1 MLFLEMKYH
10 LFRNRART
18 LLLVCAAAALCGCVA
33 FFAHNVQTTQQA
45 LDQLGKSSPATLTL
59 TNVLMNTFD
68 RLNVRGEDAD
78 RLVELGLGK
87 LTATS
92 SVVGFW
98 KTDYTKDP
106 YDIEAL
112 AVTNLETIDFSSTEG
127 IEYAPGLD
135 GSFLA
140 GDEPLC
146 LVSERIA
153 EENGISLGD
162 TLSMQL
168 CRLTFTSQITESL
181 GLISTEK
188 FSLQVAGIFGEKSST
203 TYTADLFLPSLWLR
217 TQVEKAGMDFYYS
230 SFSGS
235 LKDSMELNRFKEGL
249 AEYGYRQPIVM
260 TPQSTNEAMAMD
272 RSAATTAVMEDKTF
286 IRAAEKLGA
295 SLQYYR
301 ILAAPLLLLAVGVI
315 TLAVF
320 LVLRGARREMAIAC
334 SLGRPKG
341 KTAAAHFLAVLAAQ
355 AAGCLLILPLL
366 LLLGCSWG
374 TILFAYGVFL
384 ACALF
389 GNAVSLLILL
399 RFEPM
404 ALLVQAE

>member
-1 MLFLEMKYH
+1 MLFLEIKYH
-10 LFRNRART
+10 LFRNRARS
-18 LLLVCAAAALCGCVA
+18 LLLVCVSAALCGCIA
-33 FFAHNVQTTQQA
+33 FFAHNVQANRQA
-45 LDQLGKSSPATLTL
+45 LEQLEESSPATLTL
-59 TNVLMNTFD
+59 TNILMNTFD
-68 RLNVRGEDAD
+68 QLNVRGEDAD

-87 LTATS
+87 LNAAS
-92 SVVGFW
+92 SVMGYW
-98 KTDYTKDP
+98 KADYEQDL
-106 YDIEAL
+106 YDVEAL

-127 IEYAPGLD
+127 IEYAPGVD
-135 GSFLA
+135 GSFLE

-146 LVSERIA
+146 LVSRSFA

-162 TLSMQL
+162 TLSMHL
-168 CRLTFTSQITESL
+168 RRLLFSSQQTDAFQV
-181 GLISTEK
+181 ISTEK
-188 FSLQVAGIFGEKSST
+188 FSLQVGGIFGGKST
-203 TYTADLFLPSLWLR
+203 TSYTDDLFLPSLWLR
-217 TQVEKAGMDFYYS
+217 AQVEKAGMDFYYS

-260 TPQSTNEAMAMD
+260 TPQSTAEAMMD
-272 RSAATTAVMEDKTF
+272 KSAATTAVMEDKTF

-301 ILAAPLLLLAVGVI
+301 VLAVPLLFLAVGVI

-341 KTAAAHFLAVLAAQ
+341 KTAVAHFLAVLTAE
-355 AAGCLLILPLL
+355 AAGCVLTVLPM
-366 LLLGCSWG
+366 LLLGVSLSTLLTAWA
-374 TILFAYGVFL
+374 ILL
-384 ACALF
+384 LCALP
-389 GNAVSLLILL
+389 GNAVGLLILL

-404 ALLVQAE
+404 TLLIQSE

>member
-1 MLFLEMKYH
+1 MLFLEIKYH
-10 LFRNRART
+10 LFRNRARS
-18 LLLVCAAAALCGCVA
+18 LLLVCVSAALCGCIA
-33 FFAHNVQTTQQA
+33 FFAHNVQANRQA
-45 LDQLGKSSPATLTL
+45 LEQLEESSPATLTL
-59 TNVLMNTFD
+59 TNILMNTFD
-68 RLNVRGEDAD
+68 QLNVRGEDAD

-87 LTATS
+87 LNAAS
-92 SVVGFW
+92 SVMGYW
-98 KTDYTKDP
+98 KADYEQDL
-106 YDIEAL
+106 YDVEAL

-127 IEYAPGLD
+127 IEYAPGVD
-135 GSFLA
+135 GSFLE

-146 LVSERIA
+146 LVSRSFA

-162 TLSMQL
+162 TLSMHL
-168 CRLTFTSQITESL
+168 RRLLFSSQQTDAFQV
-181 GLISTEK
+181 ISTEK
-188 FSLQVAGIFGEKSST
+188 FSLQVAGIFGGKST
-203 TYTADLFLPSLWLR
+203 TAYTDDLFLPSLWLR
-217 TQVEKAGMDFYYS
+217 AQVEKAGMNFYYS

-260 TPQSTNEAMAMD
+260 TPQSTAEAMVD
-272 RSAATTAVMEDKTF
+272 KSAATTAVMEDKTF

-301 ILAAPLLLLAVGVI
+301 VLAVPLLFLAVGVI

-341 KTAAAHFLAVLAAQ
+341 KTAAAHFLAVLTAE
-355 AAGCLLILPLL
+355 AAGCVLTVLPM
-366 LLLGCSWG
+366 LLLGVSLSTLLTAWA
-374 TILFAYGVFL
+374 ILL
-384 ACALF
+384 LCALP
-389 GNAVSLLILL
+389 GNAVGLLILL

-404 ALLVQAE
+404 TLLVQSE

>member
-1 MLFLEMKYH
+1 MLFLEIKYH
-10 LFRNRART
+10 LFRNRARS
-18 LLLVCAAAALCGCVA
+18 LLLVCVSAALCGCIA
-33 FFAHNVQTTQQA
+33 FFAHNVQANRQA
-45 LDQLGKSSPATLTL
+45 LEQLEESSPATLTL
-59 TNVLMNTFD
+59 TNILMNTFD
-68 RLNVRGEDAD
+68 QLNVRGEDAD

-87 LTATS
+87 LNAAS
-92 SVVGFW
+92 SVMGYW
-98 KTDYTKDP
+98 KADYEQDL
-106 YDIEAL
+106 YDVEAL

-127 IEYAPGLD
+127 IEYAPGVD
-135 GSFLA
+135 GSFLE

-146 LVSERIA
+146 LVSRSFA

-162 TLSMQL
+162 TLSMHL
-168 CRLTFTSQITESL
+168 RRLLFSSQQTDAFQV
-181 GLISTEK
+181 ISTEK
-188 FSLQVAGIFGEKSST
+188 FSLQVAGIFGGKST
-203 TYTADLFLPSLWLR
+203 TAYTDDLFLPSLWLR
-217 TQVEKAGMDFYYS
+217 AQVEKAGMDFYYS

-286 IRAAEKLGA
+286 IRSTEKLGA

-301 ILAAPLLLLAVGVI
+301 ILAAPLLLLTVGMAV
-315 TLAVF
+315 LSVF
-320 LVLRGARREMAIAC
+320 LVLRGARRDMAISC
-334 SLGRPKG
+334 SLGQPRIKI
-341 KTAAAHFLAVLAAQ
+341 AAAHFLAVLAAQ

-404 ALLVQAE
+404 ALLVRAE